1 MFDGSAS
8 FNVTPIVCSIKG
20 FRPADNND
28 DYYYI
33 NPGFTFYIYPN
44 DNYNGTPIVLSNDV
58 DVPVVYPTSSPNQV
72 GSIKVFY
79 RNSLTEPNTEITM
92 SYIYILY

>member
-1 MFDGSAS
+1 MIDGTSN
-8 FNVTPIVCSIKG
+8 FFVTPIFCSIKG

-33 NPGFTFYIYPN
+33 NPGFKFEIYQN
-44 DNYNGTPIVLSNDV
+44 DNYGGSFVSLDNDGDTPIVKATTNV
-58 DVPVVYPTSSPNQV
+58 NQV

-79 RNSLTEPNTEITM
+79 RNSLNESHSEIKM
-92 SYIYILY
+92 DFIS